1 VITDQSRTGRL
12 HRGGGP
18 FFAADMD
25 HLVAGR
31 TYQREMKMTIR
42 RWTRI
47 CLIAQVGLMV
57 GITPV
62 SAEPPSLGSDG
73 IRIETPENYRTDNQ
87 SGDHEE
93 LFGQSI
99 LIAGLADQ
107 TQPKKK
113 TPAAQQTTVRQRR
126 TDFHGPDQAFIDQN
140 AKEPGV
146 VVLPS
151 GLQYRIIK
159 EGNGRR
165 PTLKDR
171 VTIHYRGTLVNGHE
185 ISSSYRHGKPQTY
198 DLAKVFPGLREGLL
212 RMKEGARWQLVIPSN
227 LTFGREGFLEDRVRI
242 YDVELIRVLPAKP

>member
-18 FFAADMD
+18 FFAADMED
-25 HLVAGR
+25 VGAGVNYR
-31 TYQREMKMTIR
+31 RETKMTMR

-47 CLIAQVGLMV
+47 CLIVQVGIVL
-57 GITPV
+57 GFTPV
-62 SAEPPSLGSDG
+62 SAEPPSPGRDG

-113 TPAAQQTTVRQRR
+113 TPADQQTTVRQRR

-140 AKEPGV
+140 AKKPGV

-159 EGNGRR
+159 EGNGRQ

-185 ISSSYRHGKPQTY
+185 ISSSYRHGKAETY
-198 DLAKVFPGLREGLL
+198 NLEKVFPGLREGLL
-212 RMKEGARWQLVIPSN
+212 RMKEGARWQLVIPYD
-227 LTFGREGFLEDRVRI
+227 LTFSREGFLEDRVLI
-242 YDVELIRVLPAKP
+242 YDVELIQVLPAKP